1 MPSTSAPTLGLTS
14 VPRPTQLDTNWNTL
28 MSLCA
33 KERELQQ
40 DKNHPRLLR
49 LVSEQI
55 DQLAR
60 DMGFSPN
67 KIRTRDFRARK
78 DGERIVWIDKS

>member
-1 MPSTSAPTLGLTS
+1 M
-14 VPRPTQLDTNWNTL
+14 PRPTQLDAHWNML

-33 KERELQQ
+33 KERELQL
-40 DKNHPRLLR
+40 DKRHPRLLR
-49 LVSEQI
+49 LVSDQI

-67 KIRTRDFRARK
+67 KIPTRDFRARK

>member
-1 MPSTSAPTLGLTS
+1 M
-14 VPRPTQLDTNWNTL
+14 PRPTQLDANWSTL